1 MKNDPKFKKIGSKN
15 GIKNELHFGT
25 SLGRLRGRF
34 WGGFWRSGAVL
45 GIKNG
50 GRKGEK
56 EQQKKE
62 NKKRGDQEA
71 KKRPTWG
78 WDDGNESTSAGTAE
92 AGKEGFR
99 AVGLVRPEWS
109 STPSP
114 S

>member
-1 MKNDPKFKKIGSKN
+1 MG
-15 GIKNELHFGT
+15 
-25 SLGRLRGRF
+25 
-34 WGGFWRSGAVL
+34 V
-45 GIKNG
+45 KNG
-50 GRKGEK
+50 GWKAEK

-62 NKKRGDQEA
+62 DKKRGDQEA

-78 WDDGNESTSAGTAE
+78 WDDGNESTSAGRAE

-99 AVGLVRPEWS
+99 AAGLVRPELF